1 MTPDAVVPAS
11 GGPVTGGQGAGG
23 LVAGGPVAGGPG
35 GRDIWWTRRA
45 VLAHVALVIWVPGC
59 AVAAWWQ
66 VGIALGGDSLGWVY
80 SVMWP
85 CFAVFGTIFWW
96 FLVHDDPDTLGA
108 RGLRR
113 QLEAGLEPAELG
125 AQARAGC
132 GNAGHA
138 SIPDGGGDL
147 VGANESEEE
156 DLELAA
162 YNAYLAQLAGKEK
175 SWRAR

>member
-1 MTPDAVVPAS
+1 MTQDAVVPAS
-11 GGPVTGGQGAGG
+11 V
-23 LVAGGPVAGGPG
+23 GPVAGRPG
-35 GRDIWWTRRA
+35 RRDIWWTRRA
-45 VLAHVALVIWVPGC
+45 VLAHTALVIWVPGC

-113 QLEAGLEPAELG
+113 QLEAGLEPAEPG
-125 AQARAGC
+125 TQARAVC
-132 GNAGHA
+132 GNAGNAGNPGNA
-138 SIPDGGGDL
+138 SNPDGGGDL
-147 VGANESEEE
+147 PGANDSEEE
-156 DLELAA
+156 DPELAA
-162 YNAYLAQLAGKEK
+162 YNAYLAHLAGKAK